1 MARGFWTE
9 ERVAELTR
17 LHRAGHSFG
26 EIAKALGVTRATASG
41 KLDRL
46 GLTHRTPGRRT
57 YRKEPD
63 RQPLPRGGQ
72 TQARIPPPPAP
83 ELLHLV
89 GGLEVRDEQIGRAFL
104 LLSSAE
110 CHWPLS
116 GSGADMRCCDQPVQD
131 DGGPWFCPRHR
142 AEAFSRPAPE
152 PHELAR
158 MDRALVFVADRAGR
172 ARPERQE
179 RPAALDARPLR
190 AARGG

>member
-1 MARGFWTE
+1 MARGFWTD
-9 ERVAELTR
+9 ERVKR
-17 LHRAGHSFG
+17 LRDCYGRGLSAG
-26 EIAKALGVTRATASG
+26 EIARELGCGRGAVTGKA
-41 KLDRL
+41 DRL
-46 GLTHRTPGRRT
+46 GLTKSHPRRT
-57 YRKEPD
+57 SMRCIGRE
-63 RQPLPRGGQ
+63 PLPRGGQ

-89 GGLEVRDEQIGRAFL
+89 GGLHVRDEQIGRAFL

-116 GSGADMRCCDQPVQD
+116 GSGADMRCCGHPVQG

-142 AEAFSRPAPE
+142 AEAFARPAPE

-158 MDRALVFVADRAGR
+158 MERALVFVADRAGR